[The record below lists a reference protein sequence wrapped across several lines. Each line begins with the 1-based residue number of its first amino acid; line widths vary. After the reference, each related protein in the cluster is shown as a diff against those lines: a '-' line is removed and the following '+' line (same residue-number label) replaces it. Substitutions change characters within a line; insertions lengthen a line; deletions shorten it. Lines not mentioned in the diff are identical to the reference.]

1 MSSWAEVE
9 FSTVDLGDV
18 RRSERLKKVVERM
31 WQAPGASQRGAAE
44 DWAGAMG
51 SYRLWKP
58 KAVTAEAILAAHQD
72 QVRDRVR
79 GNRILLHIQDTTE
92 LDYSQHKTIK
102 GLGPLSDITRRGLFA
117 HSEYLLQGD
126 GVPLGLWHC
135 HLWVRSDEEHG
146 QSDRRK
152 QQAIEEKE
160 SYRWLEAS
168 RRACELRALCP
179 KQLVITASD
188 RESDIYESFEEFWQ
202 RLRRGEPC
210 AHFIIRCNQ
219 DRKITPQAQDL
230 EQHTHIKAAVA
241 AAPVLGTTTLEIR
254 SKQQCKKVKGNRQLT
269 LRTARTAELEIRAC
283 EVELVPPRRPQG
295 QKLSPIKVWV
305 VLAKELNPPVGEE
318 AIEWILLTDFKVR
331 TLKKALQILKLYTLR
346 WQIEVFHKVLK
357 SGCQVEA
364 HPPEDVERLR
374 PRLAVQMV
382 IAWRIHYLTLLGR
395 ECPDLP
401 ADVLFEEWEWKPM
414 AVVFSGKPAPLHSPS
429 LAQMIAWIA
438 KAGGH
443 IGRKGDGP
451 PGPRTIWKGMAK
463 MFAYGE
469 LWKALHSPSQEVQ
482 RAKQE
487 SLDLQV

>member
-1 MSSWAEVE
+1 MSRWIDVE
-9 FSTVDLGDV
+9 FNTVDLGDV
-18 RRSERLKKVVERM
+18 RRNRRLKKVVARM
-31 WQAPGASQRGAAE
+31 WQAPGASQRAAAE

-51 SYRLWKP
+51 SYRLWEP
-58 KAVTAEAILAAHQD
+58 AAVTAEAILASHQD
-72 QVRDRVR
+72 EVRQRLK
-79 GNRILLHIQDTTE
+79 GHRIVLHIQDTTE
-92 LDYSQHKTIK
+92 LDYTRHKTLQ
-102 GLGPLSDITRRGLFA
+102 GLGPLSDLSRRGVLA
-117 HSEYLLQGD
+117 HGEYLLQGD

-135 HLWVRSDEEHG
+135 HMWVRADEEHG
-146 QSDRRK
+146 QSDLRK

-179 KQLVITASD
+179 KQLVITLSD

-202 RLRRGEPC
+202 RRLRGEPC
-210 AHFIIRCNQ
+210 AHWIIRCNQ

-230 EQHTHIKAAVA
+230 NLEQHIKIKAAVA

-254 SKQQCKKVKGNRQLT
+254 KKEQCKKVKGNRQLT
-269 LRTARTAELEIRAC
+269 LRTARTVELEIRAC
-283 EVELVPPRRPQG
+283 EVELIPPRRPAG
-295 QKLSPIKVWV
+295 RNLSPVKMWAVM
-305 VLAKELNPPVGEE
+305 AKELKPPAGEE

-346 WQIEVFHKVLK
+346 WQIEVFHKILK
-357 SGCQVEA
+357 SGCQVEDN
-364 HPPEDVERLR
+364 PPEDVERLR

-382 IAWRIHYLTLLGR
+382 IAWRIHYVTLLGR

-414 AVVFSGKPAPLHSPS
+414 IVVFGGKQAPLDPPS
-429 LAQMIAWIA
+429 LAQMIDWIA

-443 IGRKGDGP
+443 IHRKGDKP
-451 PGPRTIWKGMAK
+451 PGPQTIWKGMAK

-469 LWKALHSPSQEVQ
+469 LWKALHGLSPENPSG
-482 RAKQE
+482 
-487 SLDLQV
+487 